1 MRNKTYYSENIIRAK
16 AINIKLKSGKEI
28 NNLVKQYKETGDEYI
43 LNQILDQT
51 CKLVLKM
58 SSDAMS
64 KFPLTGKYD
73 LVDLYQEGT
82 IGLLRAIELYD
93 INVGVNF
100 TTYAYYH
107 IQSKIERYIDKNSNE
122 IKVPV
127 GSVTKMRQIIRDIKM
142 EGADYSIDDIIKK
155 YGVKL
160 ETATAIFCTIN
171 NKQFSIDASLTV
183 DRALNK
189 KIDVS
194 ELYLYDDFNL
204 EEYIVN
210 KNYNDYLISV
220 LLNKLTD
227 VEKCVIINRFG
238 LNGEEPKTYKAI
250 GKICN
255 KNHRNVFKIYA
266 KAMRK
271 MKWYSMHLDAI
282 YKNNG
287 EEL

>member
-1 MRNKTYYSENIIRAK
+1 MRNKTYYSENIIRTN

-43 LNQILDQT
+43 LNQILEQT
-51 CKLVLKM
+51 CKLILKL
-58 SSDAMS
+58 SNDAIN
-64 KFPLTGKYD
+64 KFPLTSKFD

-82 IGLLRAIELYD
+82 IGLLRALELYD
-93 INVGVNF
+93 VNAGVNF

-107 IQSKIERYIDKNSNE
+107 ILSKIERYIDKNSNE

-127 GSVTKMRQIIRDIKM
+127 HATVKMRQIMYNIKI
-142 EGADYSIDDIIKK
+142 EGVDYSIDDIIKK
-155 YGVKL
+155 YDVKL
-160 ETATAIFCTIN
+160 ETATAIFCTLN
-171 NKQFSIDASLTV
+171 NKQFSIDVLLTHEKSLRAKTGV
-183 DRALNK
+183 D
-189 KIDVS
+189 

-204 EEYIVN
+204 EEYVVN

-227 VEKCVIINRFG
+227 IEKCVIINRFG

-255 KNHRNVFKIYA
+255 KNQRNVFKIYA

-271 MKWYSMHLDAI
+271 MKWCSMHLDAI

>member
-1 MRNKTYYSENIIRAK
+1 MKNKTYYSENIIRANAK
-16 AINIKLKSGKEI
+16 NVKLKSGKEI

-43 LNQILDQT
+43 LNQILEQT
-51 CKLVLKM
+51 CKLVLKI

-64 KFPLTGKYD
+64 KFPLTGKFD

-82 IGLLRAIELYD
+82 IGLLRAVELYD

-107 IQSKIERYIDKNSNE
+107 IQSKIERYIDNNSNE

-127 GSVTKMRQIIRDIKM
+127 HAAVKMRQIIREIKM
-142 EGADYSIDDIIKK
+142 EGVDYSIDDIIKK
-155 YGVKL
+155 YGIKL

-171 NKQFSIDASLTV
+171 NKQFSIDVSLTAE
-183 DRALNK
+183 RSLNK
-189 KIDVS
+189 KTDVG

-204 EEYIVN
+204 EEYVVN
-210 KNYNDYLISV
+210 KNYTDHLISL
-220 LLNKLTD
+220 LLNKLND
-227 VEKCVIINRFG
+227 VEKCIIINKFG

-255 KNHRNVFKIYA
+255 KSNRNIYKIYS

-271 MKWYSMHLDAI
+271 MKWCIMHLDVI

-287 EEL
+287 EDL

>member
-1 MRNKTYYSENIIRAK
+1 MRNKTHYSENIIRTN

-28 NNLVKQYKETGDEYI
+28 NNLVKQYKETDDEYI
-43 LNQILDQT
+43 LNQILEQT

-64 KFPLTGKYD
+64 RFPLTNRFD
-73 LVDLYQEGT
+73 LVDLYQEGS
-82 IGLLRAIELYD
+82 IGLLRALELYD
-93 INVGVNF
+93 VNVGVNF

-107 IQSKIERYIDKNSNE
+107 IHSKIERYIDNNSNE

-127 GSVTKMRQIIRDIKM
+127 HAAVKMRQIIREIKM
-142 EGADYSIDDIIKK
+142 EGVDYSIDDIIKK

-171 NKQFSIDASLTV
+171 NKQFSIDASLT
-183 DRALNK
+183 AEKSLNK
-189 KIDVS
+189 KTGVD

-204 EEYIVN
+204 EEYVVN
-210 KNYNDYLISV
+210 KNYNDYLISL
-220 LLNKLTD
+220 LLNKLND
-227 VEKCVIINRFG
+227 IEKCVVINRFG
-238 LNGEEPKTYKAI
+238 LNGEEPKTYTAI

-255 KNHRNVFKIYA
+255 KSHQNIYKIYS

-271 MKWYSMHLDAI
+271 MKWCSMHLDAI